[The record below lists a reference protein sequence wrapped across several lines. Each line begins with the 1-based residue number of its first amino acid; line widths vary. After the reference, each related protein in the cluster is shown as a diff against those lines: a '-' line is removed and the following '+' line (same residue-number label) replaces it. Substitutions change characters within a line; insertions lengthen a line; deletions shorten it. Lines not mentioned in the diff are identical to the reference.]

1 MSGARTCLIRRF
13 SVWWQVLG
21 AYNIDTNF
29 GTPVAKGPSFAGW
42 GGKVSSTVWRPAGPL
57 TQILRATT
65 LRPPNFPPEKR
76 RTIVS

>member
-1 MSGARTCLIRRF
+1 LRITSQSR
-13 SVWWQVLG
+13 G
-21 AYNIDTNF
+21 AYNTFKNF
-29 GTPVAKGPSFAGW
+29 GTPVAKGPSFTGW

-65 LRPPNFPPEKR
+65 LRPPNLPPEKR